1 MSDSFDTSKY
11 SDEVQ
16 KVSKDTPLE
25 EILYLLK
32 RDGGV
37 FVKNLI
43 TEENVDKAFHE
54 VKDRLDNDVEWD
66 GTFFPGKHEIRYF
79 KAGIQCLGLTSCVS
93 ANSTG
98 SLTDCAKP
106 YLH

>member
-16 KVSKDTPLE
+16 KVSKNTPLE

-43 TEENVDKAFHE
+43 PEEDVDKAFNE

-66 GTFFPGKHEIRYF
+66 GTFFPGKHEMGYL
-79 KAGIQCLGLTSCVS
+79 GIHIHCLGLISCVS

-98 SLTDCAKP
+98 SLTNCTEP